1 MIRLLFA
8 GGISALVSL
17 VSTRLLIAYFK
28 HRKLSQPIRENGPKS
43 HARKV
48 GTPSMGGIAIVLGA
62 CAGYSISHFVYRGIF
77 TYTGLFVM
85 FAIVLASVVGAIDDW
100 LKKTKPECEG
110 LSKKAK
116 TLGLLAV
123 GTGFSVITVLF
134 TDVDTRLSFTRAGP
148 IGLDLGKVG
157 WVIWAILLILATAN
171 AVNLTDGLDGLAAG
185 SSIFNFAAFALI
197 GFWAF
202 RNPGIYELPH
212 ALDLAVVAV
221 AMLGGC
227 AGFLWW
233 NAAPAQ
239 IFMGDTGSLALGTA
253 LACLALTTNTHLL
266 LPILCLLFVL
276 ETCSVMLQVGF
287 FRLTGRRLFAMAPL
301 HHHFEQRNWHETWV
315 IVRLWLLA
323 GFATVV
329 ALGLFY
335 ADFFQAAGGSFQ

>member
-1 MIRLLFA
+1 MIRLLLA
-8 GGISALVSL
+8 GGISVVVSL
-17 VSTRLLIAYFK
+17 IGTRLLMAFFK
-28 HRKLSQPIRENGPKS
+28 KRKLSQPIRENGPKS
-43 HARKV
+43 HAQKA

-62 CAGYSISHFVYRGIF
+62 CAGYFISHFVYGGIF

-85 FAIVLASVVGAIDDW
+85 LAIVCASVVGAIDDW
-100 LKKTKPECEG
+100 IKKTRPQREG

-123 GTGFSVITVLF
+123 GTGFALITVRF
-134 TDVDTRLSFTRAGP
+134 TDVSTKLSFTRAGP
-148 IGLDLGKVG
+148 IQLDLGKVG
-157 WVIWAILLILATAN
+157 WVIWAILLILATSN

-202 RNPGIYELPH
+202 RHPDIYELPH

-221 AMLGGC
+221 SMLGGC

-239 IFMGDTGSLALGTA
+239 MFMGDTGSLALGTA

-276 ETCSVMLQVGF
+276 ETTSVMLQVGF

-335 ADFFQAAGGSFQ
+335 ADFFQVSGGTF

>member
-1 MIRLLFA
+1 MIRLLLA
-8 GGISALVSL
+8 GGISAGVSL
-17 VSTRLLIAYFK
+17 IGTRLLMAFFK
-28 HRKLSQPIRENGPKS
+28 RRNLSQPIRENGPKS
-43 HARKV
+43 HAQKA

-85 FAIVLASVVGAIDDW
+85 LAIVCASFVGAIDDW
-100 LKKTKPECEG
+100 IKKTRPQCEG

-116 TLGLLAV
+116 TFGLLAV
-123 GTGFSVITVLF
+123 GTGFAVITVRF
-134 TDVDTRLSFTRAGP
+134 TDVNTKLSFTRAGP
-148 IGLDLGKVG
+148 IQLDLGKVG
-157 WVIWAILLILATAN
+157 WVFWAILLILATSN

-202 RNPGIYELPH
+202 RHPGIYEIQH

-221 AMLGGC
+221 SMLGGC

-239 IFMGDTGSLALGTA
+239 MFMGDTGSLALGTA

-276 ETCSVMLQVGF
+276 ETTSVMLQVGF

-335 ADFFQAAGGSFQ
+335 ADFFQVSGESF